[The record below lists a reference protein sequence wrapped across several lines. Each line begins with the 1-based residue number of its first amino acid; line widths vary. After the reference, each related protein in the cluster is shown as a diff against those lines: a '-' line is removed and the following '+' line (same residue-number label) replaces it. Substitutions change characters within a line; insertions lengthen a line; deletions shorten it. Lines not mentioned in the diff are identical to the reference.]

1 MLIECCYSEIK
12 LYLCITQLVILIY
25 IYHFPN
31 GNRSVKID
39 SLFFMPYCFI
49 LPSLSFQSDHFAV
62 WEAVPVDSEADKG
75 AFLMPSL
82 DAGSTWIDMEEV

>member
-1 MLIECCYSEIK
+1 MYFRDNDVPLHSTTSNFN
-12 LYLCITQLVILIY
+12 LYLSFSYWESVCEDR
-25 IYHFPN
+25 FP
-31 GNRSVKID
+31 
-39 SLFFMPYCFI
+39 FFMPYCFI